1 MNMAILGVR
10 LDSEVYPWDM
20 CEGEGRE
27 GGREREMKKEIVL
40 LLDPTSHEEKGLMN
54 FG

>member
-27 GGREREMKKEIVL
+27 GGREGER
-40 LLDPTSHEEKGLMN
+40 DEEGNSLAPRPYLS
-54 FG
+54 